1 MSTTPKEIIF
11 EEDARNYLLAGIKK
25 LADIVAFTLGPK
37 GRNVGLEKSWGAP
50 TITNDGASII
60 RDIELPN
67 KYENMGVAMTK
78 EVVQKIKDKCGDG
91 TTTGTLLLRA
101 LVETGIKNISSG
113 ASPIGLKRGI
123 DKAVEVVVKEI
134 EKSAIPVKTKQEK
147 RNVATVSASGNQEIG
162 DLIAEAME
170 KVSNSGAITIE
181 EGKSTETTIE
191 VVSGM
196 KFDRGYLSPYLCTNL
211 EKMIVEMNHAQILLV
226 DKKITNIHEILPI
239 LQFTASAGREL
250 LIIAEDLEGDALSTL
265 VVNKLRGT
273 LKVAAVKAPGF
284 GDRRKAMLQDIAV
297 LTGATVVSEE
307 IGMSLKEISTSVLGS
322 AEKITITKEA
332 TTIVGG
338 AGLPEQIEARVKQ
351 LDAEIVHSQSSYDK
365 EKLEERKAKLSGGV
379 AVIRVGAATET
390 EMKQKKQMFD
400 DSLNSTRAALE
411 EGIVPGGGVALLN
424 ASQTIKSLKLE
435 GDEAVGAQIVLHACQ
450 APIKQIAANAGFDSS
465 VVLNETLQA
474 PKNFGFNAITDKVED
489 LVAAG
494 VIDPAKVVKNTL
506 TYAASTAGI
515 ILLSE
520 ALIADAD
527 EEEEN
532 EKEKK

>member
-11 EEDARNYLLAGIKK
+11 EEEARNCLLAGIKK
-25 LADIVAFTLGPK
+25 LADVVAFTLGPK

-60 RDIELPN
+60 RDIQLQD
-67 KYENMGVAMTK
+67 KYENMGVAMAK
-78 EVVQKIKDKCGDG
+78 EVVQKIKEKCGDG
-91 TTTGTLLLRA
+91 TTTGALLLRA
-101 LVETGIKNISSG
+101 LVEAGIKNISSG
-113 ASPIGLKRGI
+113 ASPIGLKRGM
-123 DKAVEVVVKEI
+123 DKAVEAIVKEI
-134 EKSAIPVKTKQEK
+134 EKAAIPVKTKQETC
-147 RNVATVSASGNQEIG
+147 NVATVSASGNREIG

-181 EGKSTETTIE
+181 EGKTTETTIE
-191 VVSGM
+191 VVKGM
-196 KFDRGYLSPYLCTNL
+196 KFDRGYVSPYLCTNL
-211 EKMIVEMNHAQILLV
+211 EKMTVEMNQAQILLV
-226 DKKITNIHEILPI
+226 DKKISNIHELLPV
-239 LQFTASAGREL
+239 LQSTASAGKEL
-250 LIIAEDLEGDALSTL
+250 LIIAEDLEGDALSTI

-297 LTGATVVSEE
+297 LTGATVISEE
-307 IGMSLKEISTSVLGS
+307 VGMSLKEIPTTALGS
-322 AEKITITKEA
+322 AEKVTVTKET
-332 TTIVGG
+332 TTIVDG
-338 AGLPEQIEARVKQ
+338 AGSPEQIAARIKQ
-351 LDAEIVHSQSSYDK
+351 IDAEIAQSKSSYDK
-365 EKLEERKAKLSGGV
+365 EKLEERRAKLSGGV

-424 ASQTIKSLKLE
+424 ASKAIQNLKLE
-435 GDEAVGAQIVLHACQ
+435 GDEAIGAKIVLQACET
-450 APIKQIAANAGFDSS
+450 PVKQIAFNTGYDGS
-465 VVLNETLQA
+465 VILSEVLQA
-474 PKNFGFNAITDKVED
+474 PKNYGFNAHTEKVED
-489 LVAAG
+489 LIAAG

-520 ALIADAD
+520 ALITDAAED
-527 EEEEN
+527 EEATA
-532 EKEKK
+532 